1 MNGLGDIRLYEA
13 IGAMRDKADELEAE
27 RDQLAD
33 ENARLFELAQILVHC
48 MGEVDNCDTCR
59 INDNPCEVSVDG
71 WFACDSLRDLL
82 RECGVI
88 E

>member
-1 MNGLGDIRLYEA
+1 MSDCDEFLPWKLSAIQQMDNLRAEIREL
-13 IGAMRDKADELEAE
+13 KAEKE
-27 RDQLAD
+27 
-33 ENARLFELAQILVHC
+33 RLFELAQILVHC

-59 INDNPCEVSVDG
+59 INDNPCEVSVDE

-82 RECGVI
+82 REHGVI